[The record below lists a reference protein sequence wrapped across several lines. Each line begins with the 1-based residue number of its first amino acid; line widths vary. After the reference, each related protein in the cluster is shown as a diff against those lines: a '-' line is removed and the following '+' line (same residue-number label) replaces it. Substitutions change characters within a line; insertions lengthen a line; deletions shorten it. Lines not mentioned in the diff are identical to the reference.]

1 MRRIGPPIAS
11 IVDAKRTTPANGGEF
26 RLPCC
31 CARRTSDVQE
41 IAGPASKAHVGR
53 PLRGA
58 VLTLAGMLGW
68 LCVPK
73 CPLCVAT
80 YVAIGSGITLSFAQ
94 GQILRQMLFAAA
106 AGVLLA
112 GAWRLGRHVRQFIRV
127 RKTSHAF
134 DVEIA

>member
-1 MRRIGPPIAS
+1 MRISLPIAS
-11 IVDAKRTTPANGGEF
+11 IVDAKRTTPANDGEF
-26 RLPCC
+26 RSPCC

-41 IAGPASKAHVGR
+41 IAGPASKTHVGR

-58 VLTLAGMLGW
+58 VLTLVGMLGW

-80 YVAIGSGITLSFAQ
+80 YVAIGSGVTLSFAQ
-94 GQILRQMLFAAA
+94 SQVLRQLLVVAA

-112 GAWRLGRHVRQFIRV
+112 GAWRLGKHGWQFIRAHG
-127 RKTSHAF
+127 T
-134 DVEIA
+134 